1 MTMYVADKTQMQ
13 PLAGQ
18 AIGLWQLKLLAWISR
33 HRAQNTH
40 LRNPEYIKSPHEFR
54 ADFEAPMHGQR
65 PQLSLLALSVP
76 TPFRP

>member
-18 AIGLWQLKLLAWISR
+18 AIGQWQLKLLAWISR
-33 HRAQNTH
+33 RRAQNTG
-40 LRNPEYIKSPHEFR
+40 LRTSEYIKSPDEIR

-65 PQLSLLALSVP
+65 PPLSLLAMCVP
-76 TPFRP
+76 SPFRP